1 MTMSEED
8 RSSYQRSEGSERIV
22 PRLST
27 HQQALVKVCRLKEH
41 IDLVASHAETWLQN
55 RQILLKLIERGVLET
70 RFRMAG

>member
-1 MTMSEED
+1 MSEED
-8 RSSYQRSEGSERIV
+8 RSPYQRPEDSERIV

-41 IDLVASHAETWLQN
+41 IDLVPSHAETWLQN

-70 RFRMAG
+70 RFRMAGW